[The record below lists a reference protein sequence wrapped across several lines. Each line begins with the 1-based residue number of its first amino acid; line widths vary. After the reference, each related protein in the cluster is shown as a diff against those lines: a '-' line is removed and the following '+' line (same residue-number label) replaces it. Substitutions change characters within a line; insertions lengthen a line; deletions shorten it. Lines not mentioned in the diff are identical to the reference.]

1 MRSDRQLGARLRR
14 AFEVEP
20 PPALSMLDLRKR
32 AATSQ
37 PQGGDAG
44 VGDRRVATTRLEQP
58 VPTAPG
64 LEVATD
70 TSDRL
75 EQQRRELEQVRR
87 RFAEVGKRMG
97 SAFEPPPSEHHPS
110 EQVQPVAAPPTRPAR
125 PRWQVAA
132 TLALVFLL
140 GSGFGYLLPQAA
152 GDDRPAAASPPPPTA
167 AATPSSPASQARIVT
182 RVPAACLETARKG
195 DEVFALLSSNVSVND
210 RRLAEALKAY
220 TLASQACRQQAT
232 P

>member
-14 AFEVEP
+14 ALEAEP

-32 AATSQ
+32 AAAAQ
-37 PQGGDAG
+37 LRGGDAG
-44 VGDRRVATTRLEQP
+44 VDDRGVAPTRVEPP
-58 VPTAPG
+58 VPTASG
-64 LEVATD
+64 LEVAGD
-70 TSDRL
+70 TSDLL
-75 EQQRRELEQVRR
+75 ERQRRELEEVRR

-97 SAFEPPPSEHHPS
+97 SAFEPPPA
-110 EQVQPVAAPPTRPAR
+110 EQHRAVPAQSVAAPPTQPAR
-125 PRWQVAA
+125 PRWQAVAA
-132 TLALVFLL
+132 LGLVFLL
-140 GSGFGYLLPQAA
+140 GSGFGYLLPHA
-152 GDDRPAAASPPPPTA
+152 GAHDRSVVTSPPRTA
-167 AATPSSPASQARIVT
+167 AATPSSRVSQTRIVT

-195 DEVFALLSSNVSVND
+195 DEVFALLSSNVRVND